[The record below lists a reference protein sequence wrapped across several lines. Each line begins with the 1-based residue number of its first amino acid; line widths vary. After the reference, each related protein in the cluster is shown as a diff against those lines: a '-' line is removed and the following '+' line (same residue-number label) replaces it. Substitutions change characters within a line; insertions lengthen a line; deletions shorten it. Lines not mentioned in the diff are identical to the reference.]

1 MGCVSLS
8 DAVAEVGKH
17 LLGDDWIG
25 YEISAPAL
33 NIGGQRD
40 RDTATAIKARQ
51 FALLEEQEG
60 RMAVMFWRQQIAE
73 DLDPEP
79 LPELSKDNLADVEKA
94 LAKKWEGEK
103 EARNRLESATAWL
116 GRRLYGTPPDY
127 GDAVPSYIPSPYG
140 ELWRL
145 AIGFW
150 NKHSVQEVLFTEVE
164 YLPGDYGQKSSWG
177 AGPLK
182 GRVLILQE
190 ALREAITRDRPI
202 NQTDSGIDATAS
214 VEEGVADGSSSH
226 SADNLPDKQASR
238 VGRPTLNTE
247 IEAADKEFPDAGKQ
261 EKSKRRKTRRPEPQI
276 DAEVKSKII
285 AVLSAAD
292 NKWPTAQEL
301 PPTAY
306 QAAGLLV
313 AGKPGKRLFGYS
325 EVTVKKIL
333 AGTYSSMSKHG
344 LTGRY

>member
-25 YEISAPAL
+25 DEIFAPAL
-33 NIGGQRD
+33 NIGGKWD
-40 RDTATAIKARQ
+40 RDTATAIRLRQ

-60 RMAVMFWRQQIAE
+60 VMAVMFWKQQIAE

-127 GDAVPSYIPSPYG
+127 GDAVASYIPSWYG
-140 ELWRL
+140 KLWRL
-145 AIGFW
+145 SVGFW

-164 YLPGDYGQKSSWG
+164 YNPADYGQI
-177 AGPLK
+177 PLLNSRSFK
-182 GRVLILQE
+182 GRVVILQE

-202 NQTDSGIDATAS
+202 NQTDSG
-214 VEEGVADGSSSH
+214 
-226 SADNLPDKQASR
+226 R
-238 VGRPTLNTE
+238 RPTLKTE
-247 IEAADKEFPDAGKQ
+247 SEAADKEFPDAGKQ

-313 AGKPGKRLFGYS
+313 AGKPGHCLHGYS
-325 EVTVKKIL
+325 EVTVRKIL
-333 AGTYSSMSKHG
+333 DGTYSPMLKHG
-344 LTGRY
+344 LKGRY

>member
-145 AIGFW
+145 AFGFW

-202 NQTDSGIDATAS
+202 NQTDSG
-214 VEEGVADGSSSH
+214 
-226 SADNLPDKQASR
+226 
-238 VGRPTLNTE
+238 GRPTLKIE
-247 IEAADKEFPDAGKQ
+247 IEAAYKEIRDIGDINYDAPKIRLYDQIRKKVREYKGDQNLEKGLQKEAILKVIRPLFKTDKN
-261 EKSKRRKTRRPEPQI
+261 KR
-276 DAEVKSKII
+276 
-285 AVLSAAD
+285 SAS
-292 NKWPTAQEL
+292 P
-301 PPTAY
+301 
-306 QAAGLLV
+306 
-313 AGKPGKRLFGYS
+313 
-325 EVTVKKIL
+325 
-333 AGTYSSMSKHG
+333 
-344 LTGRY
+344 